1 MRTGFRNSA
10 AGAPH
15 LSRFRRL
22 SVLICSTVMARALL
36 ALATPATFALVAM
49 PSRPAFA
56 QASGSGGNG
65 GNRFDIYGNM
75 YAAGAGAASPSPTF
89 GGGGGGGG
97 GNGFSG
103 AVQST
108 GGTGGTTNDFATTP
122 GGGPGAIGFDGSGGG
137 TILGGNW
144 IGVAGS
150 PGTPGQ
156 TAPTDRTNPFASGTD
171 GSSGGG
177 GGGGGAGALLGN
189 VDATTGNGVTIQGG
203 DGGAGGVSGNG
214 SYSYAVSSSGGMGG
228 GGGGGGGGAAGVLL
242 ESGTLNVGTNAVVS
256 GGKGGNG
263 GDGGSGADGG
273 PGASTMVCTDFG
285 CRVVGLPG
293 GIQGNGGDGGGG
305 GGGGV
310 GIFAGAFSSVTIG
323 NNVKV
328 SGGKGGDGGLGG
340 YTGANGE
347 TGLAQGIPSGNGGN
361 GGKGGDGVHLGTGAI
376 LQVGAGASVLGGDG
390 GKGGISLYNMNDSSA
405 VPGATGLNGQAGV
418 GISSVSGGT
427 IINAGTIEG
436 GLNPDGSRA
445 NAITFGGG
453 NNWLELQAGSNIIG
467 NVVARPDPNNPNTF
481 ALGGNQNASFDL
493 SGLGHQYQGFTN
505 FAKDGASI
513 WTLSGWSTVAG
524 SVTVDQG
531 GLTLGAA
538 AFLESQSLDMS
549 GTGAIHVTSGGRFM
563 VDSQATIDPGTGN
576 QPAMIDVNG
585 VNAAF
590 VAGRLDVEAGTVSIA
605 NGGSARIN
613 SDFVLAGAAG
623 SSAALHV
630 SGVGSYLQGNLN
642 IGALGSGDVMIDGGA
657 GVEAANVN
665 IGNITDLSTTSTVTV
680 TGAGSTLK
688 SDQISIGNGA
698 LTLSNGGEVFG
709 GRNPIVVSQ
718 AGGYA
723 SLNIG
728 AAAGA
733 AAVAPG
739 TLYGTDTLAI
749 NSHGTL
755 VFNHTSSN
763 YAFANKVTGNG
774 AINLLAGTTIFSGD
788 DSQFTGN
795 TTVSGSTLRM
805 ASTGNL
811 GGALAVNT
819 GGRLEGLG
827 AVGSTTINSGGTI
840 APSSGGAITING
852 NLALQSES
860 AFEYHLADPS
870 SSLSVMPVP
879 GTSVINVIGNLAL
892 NGANL
897 DILGNGAAPSIG
909 YHRLISYTGSLSG
922 TNCPTNCGLK
932 VRSSPPSSPI
942 AYSYTVDTTTYHN
955 VDLLV
960 TPDGLN
966 VLQLWGGGTNGV
978 GMGSGTWNAG
988 NANWLNPIGGIV
1000 PSNWGSGYG
1009 IFRGPGGTV
1018 TVDGAQTSVGLQ
1030 FAGGAYTLAPGTAGS
1045 LNLVNS
1051 TAVGIAVPGI
1061 DVLAGETATVDVT
1074 ITGTDGLQKT
1084 SDGTLILSGANTYT
1098 GGTIIS
1104 GGVLQIS
1111 SDANLGAAGG
1121 SLTFDNATLQT
1132 TASVVSGRAVNLRG
1146 AGAFDIASGTTSVF
1160 GGAVTGAG
1168 SLTKLGDGTLELQG
1182 NNSWTGGTQVTAG
1195 TLRADTPGALPAFT
1209 DYVLTGGTLDLNNNN
1224 LTVRSL
1230 SGTGGQVA
1238 LGTATLG
1245 INQTIDSYFGGAIS
1259 GAGGLTKSGSGLL
1272 ILTGSSSYSGG
1283 TNIMGGTIGI
1293 VSDSN
1298 LGAATGAVTM
1308 WDGTTLAILDDVA
1321 TTRNIGITGTSTL
1334 YTLAGTTLGVG
1345 GQISG
1350 GGTLVKDG
1358 GGKLMLTGA
1367 NNYSGGTTINAGTL
1381 QLGNGGPSGSI
1392 TGDVLNNGILAF
1404 YRVDTSAFAGA
1415 ISGTGS
1421 VQQIGAGTTI
1431 LTGNNSYSGGT
1442 TIAMGTLQLGN
1453 GGTSG
1458 LITGNVTNNGTL
1470 AFNRSD
1476 AVTFDGAITGAGAL
1490 NQLGSGTTIL
1500 TANNSYSGGTTI
1512 TAGTLQL
1519 GNGGMSGW
1527 IHGNVTDNGVLAF
1540 NRSDTM
1546 IFDGTIT
1553 GAGRL
1558 VQLGPGTTVLTNN
1571 SSYLGGT
1578 TVAGG
1583 VLMLGNGGAWGAIT
1597 GNATNNGV
1605 LAFNRSDTSVFAG
1618 NVTGTGL
1625 LLQLGAGATVLTG
1638 TSSYGG
1644 GTLIAAGTLQLGNG
1658 GTTGSITG
1666 SVTNNGVLAFN
1677 RTDSSVF
1684 AGAISGSGSVQQLG
1698 AGTTVLTSA
1707 NTYGGGTT
1715 IAAGTLQL
1723 GNGGTSGSILGNVQD
1738 QGTLAFDRANTVIFA
1753 GSISGAGALAQ
1764 IGSGTTVLAGN
1775 NTFTGGTTISAGE
1788 LIVGNGFAS
1797 GTLAGNVANS
1807 GILAFYRADTS
1818 EFTGAISGAGSVQQI
1833 GSGTTWLN
1841 GTSSYTGPTDIYAGR
1856 LSVNGSI
1863 AASSL
1868 TTAHAG
1874 GTLGGNGIV
1883 GHTLI
1888 DGGTLSPGNSVGSLT
1903 VQGNLTFTAA
1913 ATYLAELNSV
1923 TSDRVNVS
1931 GTATP
1936 AGATVVVAVYPGSDY
1951 VKTRYTLLNAAG
1963 GVQGTFGGLV
1973 NTNLPASFNP
1983 SLSYDPNNV
1992 YLDLK
1997 LTYAGGMNINQ
2008 QSVANGLSN
2017 GFSAAGVIPL
2027 AVGGLTPAGLTLA
2040 SGELATGIQQ
2050 TTFDA
2055 MGLFMT
2061 TMTDPSVAGRTGW
2074 SSLDGRAA
2082 LAYGPV
2088 TPDKLG
2094 GARDAF
2100 AALPG
2105 AAAAASFDQRWSVW
2119 AAAFG
2124 GGRSTSGND
2133 IIGSHTL
2140 TDRIYGGAV
2149 GADYRL
2155 SPDTLLGFA
2164 MAGGGTGFGLAN
2176 GLGSG
2181 RSDLFQAGVY
2191 AYHRIGTAYLS
2202 AALACGWQDVTT
2214 DRTLALAG
2222 SDRLRG
2228 TFQANAFSGRLE
2240 GGYRFATPFAGLTP
2254 YAAGQFV
2261 TLDLPSYAEGV
2272 LAGDNMFALNY
2283 ASRSETASL
2292 SELGVRTDKSFALDG
2307 ALLTLRGRAAWVH
2320 NFDTGRSA
2328 AATFQALP
2336 QASFLV
2342 RGATL
2347 APDAALATASVEM
2360 KWINGWSVAGTFEGE
2375 FSGPST
2381 SLAGKGTVSYQW

>member
-1 MRTGFRNSA
+1 M
-10 AGAPH
+10 
-15 LSRFRRL
+15 
-22 SVLICSTVMARALL
+22 
-36 ALATPATFALVAM
+36 
-49 PSRPAFA
+49 
-56 QASGSGGNG
+56 
-65 GNRFDIYGNM
+65 
-75 YAAGAGAASPSPTF
+75 
-89 GGGGGGGG
+89 
-97 GNGFSG
+97 
-103 AVQST
+103 
-108 GGTGGTTNDFATTP
+108 
-122 GGGPGAIGFDGSGGG
+122 
-137 TILGGNW
+137 
-144 IGVAGS
+144 
-150 PGTPGQ
+150 
-156 TAPTDRTNPFASGTD
+156 
-171 GSSGGG
+171 
-177 GGGGGAGALLGN
+177 
-189 VDATTGNGVTIQGG
+189 
-203 DGGAGGVSGNG
+203 
-214 SYSYAVSSSGGMGG
+214 
-228 GGGGGGGGAAGVLL
+228 
-242 ESGTLNVGTNAVVS
+242 
-256 GGKGGNG
+256 
-263 GDGGSGADGG
+263 
-273 PGASTMVCTDFG
+273 
-285 CRVVGLPG
+285 
-293 GIQGNGGDGGGG
+293 
-305 GGGGV
+305 
-310 GIFAGAFSSVTIG
+310 
-323 NNVKV
+323 
-328 SGGKGGDGGLGG
+328 
-340 YTGANGE
+340 
-347 TGLAQGIPSGNGGN
+347 
-361 GGKGGDGVHLGTGAI
+361 
-376 LQVGAGASVLGGDG
+376 
-390 GKGGISLYNMNDSSA
+390 
-405 VPGATGLNGQAGV
+405 PGATGLNGQAGV
-418 GISSVSGGT
+418 GVFSASGGT

-505 FAKDGASI
+505 FAKEGASI

-524 SVTVDQG
+524 SVAVDQG

-563 VDSQATIDPGTGN
+563 VDRQATIDPGTGN
-576 QPAMIDVNG
+576 QSAMIDVNG
-585 VNAAF
+585 VNAVF

-630 SGVGSYLQGNLN
+630 SGVGSSLQGNLN
-642 IGALGSGDVMIDGGA
+642 IGALGSGNVMIDSGA
-657 GVEAANVN
+657 RVEAANVN

-688 SDQISIGNGA
+688 SGQISIGNGA

-811 GGALAVNT
+811 GGALAVNS

-840 APSSGGAITING
+840 APTSGGAINING
-852 NLALQSES
+852 NLALQLGST
-860 AFEYHLADPS
+860 FEYHLADPS
-870 SSLSVMPVP
+870 SSLSATPVSD
-879 GTSVINVIGNLAL
+879 TSVINVIGNLAL

-897 DILGNGAAPSIG
+897 DVLGNGAAPSIG
-909 YHRLISYTGSLSG
+909 YHRLISYTGSLSE

-1018 TVDGAQTSVGLQ
+1018 TVDGAQTSIGLQ

-1061 DVLAGETATVDVT
+1061 DVLAGETATVGVT

-1111 SDANLGAAGG
+1111 SDTNLGAAGG
-1121 SLTFDNATLQT
+1121 GLTFDSATLQT

-1146 AGAFDIASGTTSVF
+1146 GGAFDVASGTISVF

-1182 NNSWTGGTQVTAG
+1182 NNSWTGGTLVTAG

-1259 GAGGLTKSGSGLL
+1259 GTGGLTKSGSGLL

-1308 WDGTTLAILDDVA
+1308 WDGTTLATLNDVA

-1381 QLGNGGPSGSI
+1381 QLGNGGASGSI
-1392 TGDVLNNGILAF
+1392 TGDVLNHGILAF
-1404 YRVDTSAFAGA
+1404 YRVDASVFAGA
-1415 ISGTGS
+1415 ISGSGS
-1421 VQQIGAGTTI
+1421 VQQAGAGTTI

-1458 LITGNVTNNGTL
+1458 SITGNVTNNGTL

-1527 IHGNVTDNGVLAF
+1527 INGSVTDNGTLAF
-1540 NRSDTM
+1540 NRSDAM
-1546 IFDGTIT
+1546 IFDGRIT
-1553 GAGRL
+1553 GVGKL

-1571 SSYLGGT
+1571 NSYLGGT

-1583 VLMLGNGGAWGAIT
+1583 VLMLGNGGTWGAIT
-1597 GNATNNGV
+1597 GNVTNNGV

-1625 LLQLGAGATVLTG
+1625 LLQLGVGATVLTG
-1638 TSSYGG
+1638 TSSYGA
-1644 GTLIAAGTLQLGNG
+1644 GTLIAAGTLQLGDG

-1677 RTDSSVF
+1677 RSDNSVF

-1698 AGTTVLTSA
+1698 AGTTVLTGA
-1707 NTYGGGTT
+1707 NTFGGGTT

-1738 QGTLAFDRANTVIFA
+1738 QGTLAFDRSNTLIFT
-1753 GSISGAGALAQ
+1753 GCISGAGALAQ
-1764 IGSGTTVLAGN
+1764 IGAGTTVLAGN
-1775 NTFTGGTTISAGE
+1775 NSFTGGTTISAGE

-1818 EFTGAISGAGSVQQI
+1818 EFTGAISGTGSVQQI
-1833 GSGTTWLN
+1833 GSGTTRLI

-1863 AASSL
+1863 ASSSL
-1868 TTAHAG
+1868 TTAHRG
-1874 GTLGGNGIV
+1874 GTLGGNGVV
-1883 GHTLI
+1883 GPTLI
-1888 DGGTLSPGNSVGSLT
+1888 DGGTLSPGNSVGTLT
-1903 VQGNLTFTAA
+1903 VQGNLTFTATA
-1913 ATYLAELNSV
+1913 AYFAEINST
-1923 TSDRVNVS
+1923 TSDRANVS
-1931 GTATP
+1931 GTAKL
-1936 AGATVVVAVYPGSDY
+1936 GGTVVIAAYPGTDY
-1951 VKTRYTLLNAAG
+1951 VKARYTLLNAAA
-1963 GVQGTFGGLV
+1963 GVNGTFGRLV
-1973 NTNLPASFNP
+1973 NTNLPANFDP

-1992 YLDLK
+1992 YLDFK
-1997 LTYAGGMNINQ
+1997 LTYPSGLNINQ

-2017 GFSAAGVIPL
+2017 GFNAVGAVPL
-2027 AVGGLTPAGLTLA
+2027 AAGGLTPAGLTLA
-2040 SGELATGIQQ
+2040 SGELSTGVQQ
-2050 TTFDA
+2050 TTIDA
-2055 MGLFMT
+2055 MGMFMSA
-2061 TMTDPSVAGRTGW
+2061 MTDPFVASRVGWPSPDGLAAQAYASATRTKTDNP
-2074 SSLDGRAA
+2074 LHA
-2082 LAYGPV
+2082 LA
-2088 TPDKLG
+2088 
-2094 GARDAF
+2094 AM
-2100 AALPG
+2100 PG
-2105 AAAAASFDQRWSVW
+2105 TASATSFDQRWGVW

-2124 GGRSTSGND
+2124 GARSTMGND
-2133 IIGSHTL
+2133 IVGSNTL
-2140 TDRIYGGAV
+2140 TDRVYGTAV

-2155 SPDTLLGFA
+2155 SADTLLGFA
-2164 MAGGGTGFGLAN
+2164 MAGGGTSFGLAN

-2191 AYHRIGTAYLS
+2191 AYHRIGAAYLS
-2202 AALACGWQDVTT
+2202 AALAYGWQDVTT

-2222 SDRLRG
+2222 IDRLRG
-2228 TFQANAFSGRLE
+2228 GLLANAFSGRLE
-2240 GGYRFATPFAGLTP
+2240 GGYRFATPWAGLTP

-2261 TLDLPSYAEGV
+2261 TLHLPAYAEGV
-2272 LAGDNMFALNY
+2272 LAGDNIFALNY
-2283 ASRSETASL
+2283 ASRNETASL
-2292 SELGVRTDKSFALDG
+2292 SELGLRADRSFALDN
-2307 ALLTLRGRAAWVH
+2307 AMLTLRGRAAWMH
-2320 NFDTGRSA
+2320 NFDIDRNA
-2328 AATFQALP
+2328 AASFQLLP
-2336 QASFLV
+2336 QAGFVV

-2347 APDAALATASVEM
+2347 ASDAARTAASAEL
-2360 KWINGWSVAGTFEGE
+2360 KWINGWSVAATFEGE